1 MSKTDNKDNK
11 EDKYSPETSPPE
23 KSPPETSPPVTPV
36 TPLSDT
42 SHNDIV
48 TEKQD
53 TENTSDIICRICWE
67 TDKEENLIQPCKCK
81 GTMKWVHEKCLQKW
95 LEVSGHQKC
104 QECKYKYRTVKKFK
118 YNWHKY
124 LDNNYTIHAVSII
137 TIFSVIYLFARLFRW
152 LSIRAMKRRNI
163 HLLYRIPSTLSFRFL
178 TEGMK
183 CCFFLSLM
191 VLPWLDSIGVINLN
205 QIQSDLLVND
215 SFVPDVYS
223 IFYQVVFMSFKQ
235 IRDKHLDYKFIIS
248 SVEN

>member
-1 MSKTDNKDNK
+1 MQYVHQLNKFSKNSVFFD
-11 EDKYSPETSPPE
+11 P
-23 KSPPETSPPVTPV
+23 
-36 TPLSDT
+36 
-42 SHNDIV
+42 
-48 TEKQD
+48 
-53 TENTSDIICRICWE
+53 SDIERLNSKYIKRINIE
-67 TDKEENLIQPCKCK
+67 
-81 GTMKWVHEKCLQKW
+81 
-95 LEVSGHQKC
+95 
-104 QECKYKYRTVKKFK
+104 
-118 YNWHKY
+118 Y